1 MRLVGIGNI
10 LINVSNKIVTYDNY
24 NSKSAQL
31 AYGFHMPY
39 PGQYDVGNQQW
50 ICLASTMKPF

>member
-10 LINVSNKIVTYDNY
+10 LMNVNNKIVTYDNY
-24 NSKSAQL
+24 NSKSVQL

-39 PGQYDVGNQQW
+39 LD
-50 ICLASTMKPF
+50 SMT

>member
-24 NSKSAQL
+24 MHM
-31 AYGFHMPY
+31 GFHMPY
-39 PGQYDVGNQQW
+39 LD
-50 ICLASTMKPF
+50 SMT

>member
-10 LINVSNKIVTYDNY
+10 VINVSNKIVTNDNY

-39 PGQYDVGNQQW
+39 PGQYDVGNQQ
-50 ICLASTMKPF
+50 